1 MHYVISL
8 LFTVTSNVTR
18 YYCMTSNL
26 TGVRLLANVMNVMHY
41 KHNVLAIIITKVMR
55 YYALHNV
62 LT

>member
-26 TGVRLLANVMNVMHY
+26 TGVRLLANVMNVMRY
-41 KHNVLAIIITKVMR
+41 KSNALQMLGIIIILQK
-55 YYALHNV
+55 
-62 LT
+62 